1 MDSIHNIFQAGV
13 PVRLFHKTIEAYL
26 VAEGLFE
33 DKVTED
39 GKFDDDVDDDF
50 VYSDDDDYG
59 VDGLFV

>member
-1 MDSIHNIFQAGV
+1 M
-13 PVRLFHKTIEAYL
+13 
-26 VAEGLFE
+26 AEGLFE

>member
-1 MDSIHNIFQAGV
+1 
-13 PVRLFHKTIEAYL
+13 